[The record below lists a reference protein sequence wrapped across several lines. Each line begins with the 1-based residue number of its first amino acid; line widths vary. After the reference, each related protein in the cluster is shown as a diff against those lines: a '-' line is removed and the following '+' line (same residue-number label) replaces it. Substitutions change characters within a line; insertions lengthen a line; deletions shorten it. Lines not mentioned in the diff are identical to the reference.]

1 MSTNK
6 DQIASKSKLVT
17 VKPHQLSLIFCI
29 RYECGVAAP
38 VPAAASAEAEVTIFV
53 TTWRYLEQYLR

>member
-38 VPAAASAEAEVTIFV
+38 AAASAEAEVTIFV

>member
-38 VPAAASAEAEVTIFV
+38 AAASAEVTIFV